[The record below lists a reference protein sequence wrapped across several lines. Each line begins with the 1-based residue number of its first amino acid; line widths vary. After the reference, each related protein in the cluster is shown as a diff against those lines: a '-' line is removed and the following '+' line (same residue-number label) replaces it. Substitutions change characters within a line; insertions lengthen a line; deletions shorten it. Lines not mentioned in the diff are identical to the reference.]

1 MFNGAQKLK
10 KDQEMLNIYIVY
22 GDDRYLENFD
32 YRLEVPYI
40 RTKQQ
45 QQ

>member
-1 MFNGAQKLK
+1 MFNGLQKLK
-10 KDQEMLNIYIVY
+10 KDQEMLNIYVVY

-32 YRLEVPYI
+32 YRLVSYI